1 MSSAPAAS
9 ALGLRMRKRPRPHQH
24 ELIERHVFHGACDR
38 ADVARVA
45 RLDQDDANE
54 SGHALLFYRHLMQ
67 PLLNIGMR
75 AARRAGDLIVRSLS
89 RLDSLKIDTK
99 GRNDFVT
106 DIDRKA
112 EAEII
117 ATIRR
122 SHPDH
127 AFLAEESGRSGE
139 SEFVWIID
147 PLDGT
152 TNFLHGFPTFA
163 VSIAL
168 EHRGRLQHAVV
179 YDPMRQEFFTASR
192 GDGAQLEGK
201 KIRVSG
207 QRTLE
212 GSLIGT
218 GFPYRMAAEH
228 IDPYLA
234 MLKVIMGTAAGVR
247 RPGAASLDL
256 AYVAAGRIDGF
267 WEFGLAPWDTAA
279 GTLLIQEAGG
289 RVGTPAGVEYALGPN
304 IVAGNPKVYE
314 ALLEVLG
321 PLTPAALRD

>member
-1 MSSAPAAS
+1 
-9 ALGLRMRKRPRPHQH
+9 
-24 ELIERHVFHGACDR
+24 
-38 ADVARVA
+38 
-45 RLDQDDANE
+45 
-54 SGHALLFYRHLMQ
+54 MQ
-67 PLLNIGMR
+67 PLLNIAMR
-75 AARRAGDLIVRSLS
+75 AARRAGDLIVKSLS

-112 EAEII
+112 EADII

-122 SHPDH
+122 SYPQH
-127 AFLAEESGRSGE
+127 AVLAEESGRSGE
-139 SEFVWIID
+139 SEFTWIID

-168 EHRGRLQHAVV
+168 EHKGRLQHAVV

-212 GSLIGT
+212 GALIGT
-218 GFPYRMAAEH
+218 GFPFRAGASYVDE
-228 IDPYLA
+228 YLA
-234 MLKVIMGTAAGVR
+234 MLKVVMSSAAGIR
-247 RPGAASLDL
+247 RPGPARRRWTWLTWRREESTASGNSGYRPGIRRPGPCSSKKPAAAS
-256 AYVAAGRIDGF
+256 APPRARSIPWARILSRATRRSIRRCSRSSD
-267 WEFGLAPWDTAA
+267 P
-279 GTLLIQEAGG
+279 
-289 RVGTPAGVEYALGPN
+289 
-304 IVAGNPKVYE
+304 
-314 ALLEVLG
+314 
-321 PLTPAALRD
+321 